1 MEIGNTL
8 RNIIEIGFGLVYLM
22 GAIFN
27 SVYTLRH
34 GEKFY
39 GSFAENAWFVP
50 SRSLVRNDVVPNSK
64 PLTGLLIIFQLS
76 VALSIVS
83 RGSLVQPGLIAGAV
97 FSLAAVMVSNVPGAL
112 ANLTMAIVQLFLA
125 FTR

>member
-22 GAIFN
+22 GAIFS

-34 GEKFY
+34 GEEFY
-39 GSFAENAWFVP
+39 GGFAESAWFVP
-50 SRSLVRNDVVPNSK
+50 SRLLVRNVVLPNSR
-64 PLTGLLIIFQLS
+64 LFTSLLIIFQLI
-76 VALSIVS
+76 VALSILS
-83 RGSLVQPGLIAGAV
+83 RGILVQPGLIAGAV
-97 FSLAAVMVSNVPGAL
+97 FSLAAVMVSSVPGAL
-112 ANLTMAIVQLFLA
+112 ANLALAIVQLFLA

>member
-22 GAIFN
+22 GAIFS

-34 GEKFY
+34 GEEFY
-39 GSFAENAWFVP
+39 GGFAESAWFVP
-50 SRSLVRNDVVPNSK
+50 SRLLVRNVVLPNSR
-64 PLTGLLIIFQLS
+64 LFTSLLIIFQLI
-76 VALSIVS
+76 VALSILS
-83 RGSLVQPGLIAGAV
+83 RGILVQPGLIAGAV
-97 FSLAAVMVSNVPGAL
+97 FSLAAVMVSSVPGAL
-112 ANLTMAIVQLFLA
+112 VNLALAIVQLFLA

>member
-22 GAIFN
+22 GAIFS

-34 GEKFY
+34 GEEFY
-39 GSFAENAWFVP
+39 GSFAESAWFVP
-50 SRSLVRNDVVPNSK
+50 SRLLVRNVVLPNSR
-64 PLTGLLIIFQLS
+64 LFTSLLIIFQLI
-76 VALSIVS
+76 VALSILS
-83 RGSLVQPGLIAGAV
+83 RGILVQPGLIAGAV
-97 FSLAAVMVSNVPGAL
+97 FSLAAVMVSSVPGAL
-112 ANLTMAIVQLFLA
+112 VNLALAIVQLFLA